1 MGATTPDNPPGK
13 LRGAASDTA
22 KVLLPPPLLFLA
34 AVLIGLVLQ
43 RVAPCRWL
51 PPAWTDWIGFPL
63 GIGSGLLAIWG
74 VLTLRAARTAIDP
87 YKPTTALVQRGPYRF
102 TRNPLYLALLLLC
115 IGIAAWRNT
124 LWILLALVPTVVVLQ
139 LGVIRR
145 EEAYLERRFGAAYR
159 AYRARVRRWL

>member
-1 MGATTPDNPPGK
+1 MPDHGRWK
-13 LRGAASDTA
+13 ISGAAPDTA

-34 AVLIGLVLQ
+34 AMLIGLVLQ
-43 RVAPCRWL
+43 GVAPCRWL
-51 PPAWTDWIGFPL
+51 PPAWINWIVFPL
-63 GIGSGLLAIWG
+63 GGASGLLAIWG

-102 TRNPLYLALLLLC
+102 SRNPLYLALILLF
-115 IGIAAWRNT
+115 IGIAAWCNA
-124 LWILLALVPTVVVLQ
+124 LWILLLLIPAVVVLQ